1 MKCSASTF
9 STCINRHRKAHPPC
23 PRCSGAYSRPGF
35 ENLEQR
41 VDRIPGEALD
51 TDTSFLKYAYGLQVA
66 ELLSIQP
73 ADEWRQSLMNVLK
86 GYLYVCMACD
96 QYGEFDD
103 AYDLIELVHF
113 FEKIEKPKLQ

>member
-1 MKCSASTF
+1 MQDTLHAS
-9 STCINRHRKAHPPC
+9 
-23 PRCSGAYSRPGF
+23 
-35 ENLEQR
+35 
-41 VDRIPGEALD
+41 VPGEALD

-86 GYLYVCMACD
+86 GYLYACMAGD

-103 AYDLIELVHF
+103 ASDLIELVHF
-113 FEKIEKPKLQ
+113 FEKIEKPRLQ